1 MTDLTPALSSAE
13 TSLESDLYQLSL
25 AFNERLE
32 HELPQL
38 ASNAIYLLDATDL
51 DLQLSRL
58 GALQYQLHKLAG
70 AAGTFGL
77 SELGDFARELDLQAS
92 TWLDNPGS
100 IDATLIDFIVKVQRL
115 GSYKRKTH
123 YGELSLTTDLEARK
137 IPSLSPQIFI
147 LEAEGNLSRSLQ
159 LTLSN
164 FGYDV
169 SSFATASALDE
180 QILDG
185 MPDVLIYDLTL
196 DPIQGLHHAAAIK
209 REVLKNTPLLVITGD
224 DEFDTLL
231 DVVRIGATGFLK
243 KPVDVARLE
252 NCLERC
258 LAHPL
263 TNPYRVLIVDDDED
277 LAKRYN
283 MVLCNAGMTVEV
295 LSKPS
300 LLLQLMHQFK
310 PEVVLMDLSMPDCS
324 GPELAQI
331 IRFHD
336 DWLRVPII
344 YLSAETN
351 LTRQMRALLKA
362 GDDFITKPIADNALI
377 TAVFARAQRA
387 RMLGNALSRD
397 SLTGLLKHADIKER
411 VTLEAERAARNAQP
425 VSVVMIDID
434 NFKQVNDLYGH
445 SAGDK
450 VIRALANLLRQ
461 RLRKVDILGRYGG
474 EEFLAVLPGCT
485 PEDALKT
492 LDEIRQSFAELRF
505 FAQDVEF
512 SVTLS
517 GGISNNIADS
527 GGQYNASELQEKAD
541 QALYAAK
548 HGGRNQIRMAYIS
561 V

>member
-1 MTDLTPALSSAE
+1 MTDMTPLEA
-13 TSLESDLYQLSL
+13 SLESDLHQLSL
-25 AFNERLE
+25 AFSARLE
-32 HELPQL
+32 HELPVL
-38 ASNAIYLLDATDL
+38 VNNAIYLLDASDL
-51 DLQLSRL
+51 DAQITRLS
-58 GALQYQLHKLAG
+58 ALQYQLHKLAG
-70 AAGTFGL
+70 AAGTFGM
-77 SELGDFARELDLQAS
+77 SELGDFARDLDLQAS
-92 TWLDNPGS
+92 GWLDNPGS
-100 IDATLIDFIVKVQRL
+100 IDSTLIDFIVKVQRL
-115 GSYKRKTH
+115 EGFKRKSH
-123 YGELSLTTDLEARK
+123 YGERCITTDLETRR
-137 IPSLSPQIFI
+137 IPSLSPKIFI
-147 LEAEGNLSRSLQ
+147 LESEGNLGRSLQ

-169 SSFATASALDE
+169 NRVDNAPALDA
-180 QILDG
+180 QIALS
-185 MPDVLIYDLTL
+185 MPDVLIYDLTV
-196 DPIQGLHHAAAIK
+196 DPLQGMHHAAAIK
-209 REVLKNTPLLVITGD
+209 REVLKHTPLLVITAD

-231 DVVRIGATGFLK
+231 DVVRIGATGYLK

-300 LLLQLMHQFK
+300 LLLDLMHQFK

-411 VTLEAERAARNAQP
+411 VALEAERASRNSQP
-425 VSVVMIDID
+425 VAVVMIDID
-434 NFKQVNDLYGH
+434 NFKAVNDRYGH

-474 EEFLAVLPGCT
+474 EEFLAVLPGCS

-505 FAQDVEF
+505 FAQDAEF

-517 GGISNNIADS
+517 GGISNNDGSYSPI
-527 GGQYNASELQEKAD
+527 ELQEKAD

-548 HGGRNQIRMAYIS
+548 HGGRNQIRMAYAHA
-561 V
+561 

>member
-1 MTDLTPALSSAE
+1 MTNMMPPEATLENDLH
-13 TSLESDLYQLSL
+13 QLCL
-25 AFNERLE
+25 AFNARLE
-32 HELPQL
+32 HELPLL
-38 ASNAIYLLDATDL
+38 ASNAIYLLDASDI
-51 DLQLSRL
+51 DLQITRLS
-58 GALQYQLHKLAG
+58 ALQYQLHKLAG
-70 AAGTFGL
+70 AAGTFGMA
-77 SELGDFARELDLQAS
+77 ELGDFARDLDLQAS

-100 IDATLIDFIVKVQRL
+100 IDSTLVDFIVKVQRL
-115 GSYKRKTH
+115 ESFKRKSH
-123 YGELSLTTDLEARK
+123 YGELCISADLETRR
-137 IPSLSPQIFI
+137 IPSMSPKIFI
-147 LEAEGNLSRSLQ
+147 LESEDNLGRSLQ

-169 SSFATASALDE
+169 NRFDNANALDA
-180 QILDG
+180 QIAHS
-185 MPDVLIYDLTL
+185 MPDVLIYDLTVEPL
-196 DPIQGLHHAAAIK
+196 QGMHHAAAIK
-209 REVLKNTPLLVITGD
+209 REVLKHTPLLVITAD
-224 DEFDTLL
+224 DDFDTLL
-231 DVVRIGATGFLK
+231 DVVRIGATGYLK

-300 LLLQLMHQFK
+300 LLLELMHQFK

-411 VTLEAERAARNAQP
+411 VALEAERASRNSQP

-434 NFKQVNDLYGH
+434 NFKAVNDRYGH

-517 GGISNNIADS
+517 GGISNNEVSS
-527 GGQYNASELQEKAD
+527 GPIELQEKAD

-548 HGGRNQIRMAYIS
+548 HGGRNQIRMAFAPA
-561 V
+561 

>member
-1 MTDLTPALSSAE
+1 MSDLTPVE

-38 ASNAIYLLDATDL
+38 ASNAIYLLDASDL
-51 DLQLSRL
+51 DLQVTRL
-58 GALQYQLHKLAG
+58 GELQYRLHKLAG

-100 IDATLIDFIVKVQRL
+100 IDSSLIDFIVKVQRL
-115 GSYKRKTH
+115 GTYKRRTH
-123 YGELSLTTDLEARK
+123 YGELGLTADLDARR
-137 IPSLSPQIFI
+137 IPSLSPRIFI
-147 LEAEGNLSRSLQ
+147 LEADGNPGSLQ

-169 SSFATASALDE
+169 SRFASAEALDT
-180 QILDG
+180 QILHT

-196 DPIQGLHHAAAIK
+196 DTPHGLHHAAAIK
-209 REVLKNTPLLVITGD
+209 REVLKHTPLLVITAD

-300 LLLQLMHQFK
+300 LLLELMHQFK

-362 GDDFITKPIADNALI
+362 GDDFITKPIGDNALI

-425 VSVVMIDID
+425 VAVVMIDID

-517 GGISNNIADS
+517 GGISNNINGPFTATD
-527 GGQYNASELQEKAD
+527 LQEKAD

-548 HGGRNQIRMAYIS
+548 HGGRNQIRMAYIT

>member
-1 MTDLTPALSSAE
+1 MKEMTQSEA
-13 TSLESDLYQLSL
+13 SLESDLHELSL
-25 AFNERLE
+25 AFVARLE
-32 HELPQL
+32 HELPLL
-38 ASNAIYLLDATDL
+38 ASNAIYLLDASDL
-51 DLQLSRL
+51 DLQLTRL

-70 AAGTFGL
+70 TAGTFGL

-100 IDATLIDFIVKVQRL
+100 IDLRLIDFIVKVQHL

-123 YGELSLTTDLEARK
+123 FGERSLAADIDMRK
-137 IPSLSPQIFI
+137 VPSLSPQIFI
-147 LEAEGNLSRSLQ
+147 LEAEGDLGRSLQ

-169 SSFATASALDE
+169 KCFASAEALDA
-180 QILDG
+180 QIANT

-196 DPIQGLHHAAAIK
+196 DPTQGLHHAAAIK
-209 REVLKNTPLLVITGD
+209 REVLKHTPLLVITAD
-224 DEFDTLL
+224 DDFDTLL

-243 KPVDVARLE
+243 KPVDVTRLE

-283 MVLCNAGMTVEV
+283 MVLCNAGMAVEV

-300 LLLQLMHQFK
+300 LLLELMHNFK

-362 GDDFITKPIADNALI
+362 GDDFITKPIGDNALI

-387 RMLGNALSRD
+387 RMLSNALSRD

-411 VTLEAERAARNAQP
+411 VTLEAERAVRNAQP

-434 NFKQVNDLYGH
+434 NFKDVNDRYGH

-492 LDEIRQSFAELRF
+492 LNDIRQSFAELRF
-505 FAQDVEF
+505 FAQGAEF

-517 GGISNNIADS
+517 GGIANND
-527 GGQYNASELQEKAD
+527 GRYNATDLQEKAD

-548 HGGRNQIRMAYIS
+548 HGGRNQIRLAYVHI
-561 V
+561 

>member
-1 MTDLTPALSSAE
+1 
-13 TSLESDLYQLSL
+13 
-25 AFNERLE
+25 
-32 HELPQL
+32 
-38 ASNAIYLLDATDL
+38 
-51 DLQLSRL
+51 
-58 GALQYQLHKLAG
+58 
-70 AAGTFGL
+70 
-77 SELGDFARELDLQAS
+77 
-92 TWLDNPGS
+92 
-100 IDATLIDFIVKVQRL
+100 
-115 GSYKRKTH
+115 
-123 YGELSLTTDLEARK
+123 
-137 IPSLSPQIFI
+137 
-147 LEAEGNLSRSLQ
+147 
-159 LTLSN
+159 
-164 FGYDV
+164 
-169 SSFATASALDE
+169 
-180 QILDG
+180 
-185 MPDVLIYDLTL
+185 
-196 DPIQGLHHAAAIK
+196 
-209 REVLKNTPLLVITGD
+209 
-224 DEFDTLL
+224 
-231 DVVRIGATGFLK
+231 
-243 KPVDVARLE
+243 
-252 NCLERC
+252 
-258 LAHPL
+258 
-263 TNPYRVLIVDDDED
+263 
-277 LAKRYN
+277 
-283 MVLCNAGMTVEV
+283 
-295 LSKPS
+295 
-300 LLLQLMHQFK
+300 
-310 PEVVLMDLSMPDCS
+310 
-324 GPELAQI
+324 
-331 IRFHD
+331 
-336 DWLRVPII
+336 VPII

-492 LDEIRQSFAELRF
+492 LDDIRQSFAELRF

-517 GGISNNIADS
+517 GGISNNLTNGS
-527 GGQYNASELQEKAD
+527 HYNANELQEKAD

-548 HGGRNQIRMAYIS
+548 HGGRNQIRMAYVS